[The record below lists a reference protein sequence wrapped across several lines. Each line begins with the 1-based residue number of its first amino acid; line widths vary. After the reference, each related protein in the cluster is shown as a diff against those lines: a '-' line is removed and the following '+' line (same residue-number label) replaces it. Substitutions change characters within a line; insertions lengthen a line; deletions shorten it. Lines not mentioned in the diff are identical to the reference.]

1 MRWCCD
7 ECPVSNSL
15 TFTRT
20 QVGSSPIKLTS
31 EKPKTTVDMF
41 TKSKEGLKKNSEE
54 KSKSEEEGEAL
65 GGANPGTSL
74 LY

>member
-1 MRWCCD
+1 M
-7 ECPVSNSL
+7 
-15 TFTRT
+15 
-20 QVGSSPIKLTS
+20 GSSPIKLTS

-54 KSKSEEEGEAL
+54 KSESEEEGEAL